1 MSRFSWYSEDEIMT
15 EGHKKID
22 GILKDTSGIEADKI
36 RKAWKDNN
44 TSGPE
49 KLKTTYDKGIKP
61 AADTADAID
70 RFGKQLRVDNR
81 SIIARTKNSIL
92 QFPVYISQSL
102 RVNEAHIIAE
112 LFDRTYASYVQSML
126 SMNPIIDE
134 DEVNNMRFLKGF
146 HANLKESTD
155 LEVSDLY
162 DTSDELSKIIKE
174 SAFYEEKISPRC
186 TIRFSR
192 VNASD
197 YPNLIAENTRL
208 MNEPL
213 YGFSYLKETTTKET
227 RTTGRDHIMTDD
239 EIREIAIGNAKLS
252 NEERRYIDM
261 TTAEIEDYVLH
272 KYPEFSTMNAGGH
285 IAGRRGDEETK
296 TRTKTTTDV
305 ETIDDATT
313 TTDAGN
319 RRNREPQEKRN
330 VKTKTYSSSNEKN
343 RNPKFRNAVKEILDM
358 KDDAEDKVND
368 EIRKWKKKVKNNDP
382 TKDKYYYKDG
392 QYHRLDSEKSVSTK
406 SDGIQKAPERIK
418 AVDAPQLLHDS
429 DIKKINGM
437 LPYTI
442 NASFIIRSATGGLE
456 REVHFIIGV
465 KSVMHVIRV
474 QDLEDEL
481 RDIVTGKIKSL
492 QKVRYKT
499 GEIGF
504 MDYVFNR
511 KQLKADAA
519 KNLTQNKRWINNLKR
534 LSDFKRTN
542 GSFLKTPIGA
552 LNKGDTPIPN
562 ATLILTQTDVTLL
575 SNSTGIDLTATNNAK
590 RLCSSLFLIAFAI
603 VDPSAGSMRILF
615 PDMGD
620 SWDVQ
625 SLASV
630 DAELAKTD
638 NSQIMKEL
646 NKMVNR

>member
-102 RVNEAHIIAE
+102 RINEAHIIAE

-227 RTTGRDHIMTDD
+227 RTTGRDHIMTAD
-239 EIREIAIGNAKLS
+239 EIREIAIDEANLS
-252 NEERRYIDM
+252 DKERRYINM
-261 TTAEIEDYVLH
+261 SAAEIEDDIIH
-272 KYPEFSTMNAGGH
+272 KNPGLNTMNAGGH
-285 IAGRRGDEETK
+285 ITGRTGDEET
-296 TRTKTTTDV
+296 TTSTHTHDRGSNTNRDAGNPRYDDERDV
-305 ETIDDATT
+305 DTT
-313 TTDAGN
+313 TTT
-319 RRNREPQEKRN
+319 R
-330 VKTKTYSSSNEKN
+330 SNERD
-343 RNPKFRNAVKEILDM
+343 RNGKLRKEVKKAI
-358 KDDAEDKVND
+358 KIRDDAEKKVNK
-368 EIRKWKKKVKNNDP
+368 EINKWKEKVKKNDP
-382 TKDKYYYKDG
+382 AKDKYYYKDG

-590 RLCSSLFLIAFAI
+590 RLCNSLFLIAFAI